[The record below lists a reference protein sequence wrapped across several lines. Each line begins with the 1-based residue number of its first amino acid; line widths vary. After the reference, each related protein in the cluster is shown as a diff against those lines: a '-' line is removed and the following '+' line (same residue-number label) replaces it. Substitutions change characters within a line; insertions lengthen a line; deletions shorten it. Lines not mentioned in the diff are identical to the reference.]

1 VTLIAGVLVLALLWY
16 GVRVWTKSDPKTLK
30 KNLMKLGA
38 YLALAAAA
46 GCLVTGRLG
55 LALALGGVG
64 MGLLGQGGQ
73 GGILGSLRGL
83 FGGSK
88 PARISRVRSPW
99 FDMELNHDTGA
110 LTGQVMAGVHTGASL
125 DTLDVPALLT
135 LRPQLDPQSLAL
147 IEAYL
152 DRRAPAWRQD
162 SQANAGGGSGDGPAG
177 RADRGTMTEEEAYEI
192 LGVDPGAREEA
203 VRTAHRSLMKKL
215 HPDHGGSSYLAARVN
230 QAKDVIL
237 RKHR

>member
-1 VTLIAGVLVLALLWY
+1 MTLIAGILVLALLWY

-30 KNLMKLGA
+30 KNLIKFGA
-38 YLALAAAA
+38 YLALAAA
-46 GCLVTGRLG
+46 GLCLVTGRLG
-55 LALALGGVG
+55 MALALGGVG
-64 MGLLGQGGQ
+64 MGLLGHGGQ
-73 GGILGSLRGL
+73 GGVLGGLGSL
-83 FGGSK
+83 FGGSR

-99 FDMELNHDTGA
+99 FDMELNHDSGA
-110 LTGQVMAGVHTGASL
+110 LTGQVMAGAHLGASL
-125 DTLDVPALLT
+125 DTLDVPTLLT

-162 SQANAGGGSGDGPAG
+162 SQANTGGGAG
-177 RADRGTMTEEEAYEI
+177 EGAGSRADRGTMTEEEAYEI
-192 LGVDPGAREEA
+192 LGVDPGAQEEA
-203 VRTAHRSLMKKL
+203 VRAAHRSLMKKL

-230 QAKDVIL
+230 QAKDVLL